1 MRGYCWNKNIKYRKL
16 QSRHILVDISTSN
29 RIIEISLVLAKLFS
43 QAGINDFNV
52 AFENWH
58 AEIINEFENIDSE
71 TILETV
77 SSLKKKGLIFH
88 VE

>member
-1 MRGYCWNKNIKYRKL
+1 
-16 QSRHILVDISTSN
+16 
-29 RIIEISLVLAKLFS
+29 VLAKLFS